1 MFTLVLFSSVGK
13 PIEVEKKENP
23 TDADIRHL
31 QERYVDALKQL
42 FEENK
47 EKYEANQAVNLVI
60 H

>member
-13 PIEVEKKENP
+13 PIEVEKNENP

-47 EKYEANQAVNLVI
+47 EKNEANQAVNLVI